1 MDRLSDI
8 ALSLYTLVKLL
19 ILVVSCL
26 IIMVTPVIALV
37 ITVLLLLKALG
48 PVVGFLT
55 ALTMSVALGLMLQD
69 LY

>member
-26 IIMVTPVIALV
+26 IIMMAPVIALV
-37 ITVLLLLKALG
+37 TTVLLLLKTLG
-48 PVVGFLT
+48 PAVGFLT
-55 ALTMSVALGLMLQD
+55 ALTLSVVLGLILQD

>member
-26 IIMVTPVIALV
+26 IIMMAPVIALV
-37 ITVLLLLKALG
+37 TTVLLLLKTLG

-55 ALTMSVALGLMLQD
+55 ALTLSVVLGLILQD
-69 LY
+69 MY